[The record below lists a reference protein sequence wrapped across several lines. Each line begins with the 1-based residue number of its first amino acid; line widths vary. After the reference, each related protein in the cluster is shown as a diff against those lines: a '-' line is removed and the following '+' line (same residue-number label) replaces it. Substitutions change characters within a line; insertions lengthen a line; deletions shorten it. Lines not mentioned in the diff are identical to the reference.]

1 MLSREQLLGS
11 FQRRYR
17 TVETLAGQ
25 VRIRNL
31 TEAEKSDFEAGS
43 LKEDGKLNL
52 THVRAQRRKLI
63 AAVLVDDAG
72 ELLLSQAG
80 DLDRLKG
87 LDAAVSSAIFAAA
100 TEHCG
105 FTGEEVEELRKNSA
119 AAGGEDSPTG

>member
-1 MLSREQLLGS
+1 MLSREQFLGS

-17 TVETLAGQ
+17 TVDTLAGR

-43 LKEDGKLNL
+43 MKDDGKLNL
-52 THVRAQRRKLI
+52 AHVRAQRRKLI

-72 ELLLSQAG
+72 ELLLEPG
-80 DLDRLKG
+80 DVAKLGK
-87 LDAAVSSAIFAAA
+87 LDAAVTAAIFAAA

-105 FTGEEVEELRKNSA
+105 FTGEEVEELQKNFEV
-119 AAGGEDSPTG
+119 AGGDDSPTG

>member
-1 MLSREQLLGS
+1 MLTREQLLGS

-52 THVRAQRRKLI
+52 NHVRAQRRKLI
-63 AAVLVDDAG
+63 AAVLVDEAG
-72 ELLLSQAG
+72 EPLLQAK
-80 DLDRLKG
+80 DVDRLKD
-87 LDAAVSSAIFAAA
+87 LDAAVTAAIFAAA

-105 FTGEEVEELRKNSA
+105 FTGDEIEELRKNFD
-119 AAGGEDSPTG
+119 AAGGDDSPTG